1 MLLTRLGW
9 HSSMVVTGD
18 PAQTDL
24 LPGMSGLEDV
34 VTRLERLDNVAAVR
48 FTRGDVVRHPLVAE
62 MIDAL

>member
-1 MLLTRLGW
+1 
-9 HSSMVVTGD
+9 MVVTGD

-34 VTRLERLDNVAAVR
+34 MSRLGALEQVSVVR
-48 FTRGDVVRHPLVAE
+48 FSRTDVVRHPLVAD

>member
-9 HSSMVVTGD
+9 NSSMVVTGD

-34 VTRLERLDNVAAVR
+34 MGRLENIANVAVIR
-48 FTRGDVVRHPLVAE
+48 FTRADVVRHPLVAD

>member
-9 HSSMVVTGD
+9 NSSMVVTGD

-24 LPGMSGLEDV
+24 LPGMSGLEDAMA
-34 VTRLERLDNVAAVR
+34 RLAKLDQVSIVR
-48 FTRGDVVRHPLVAE
+48 FTRADVVRHPLVAE